1 MMGVEAATRVSS
13 RLTTRKRTTEL
24 TSDTSSKEDGQDVIR
39 PPAPL
44 LKQQPAKAIRKVPHV
59 LLGRSRLLH
68 ALRIR
73 NALLPAQHGPE
84 VRRRVLVLGVV
95 RGPLPE
101 VQLLRAHEAR
111 VDAVLVLEERLV
123 VPELDDLALLQD
135 DDLVGFLDGGEAVGD
150 GDGGAVLGDAVEGCL
165 DDFLAAN
172 LCFVRSI
179 LERRSVFREVPHR

>member
-1 MMGVEAATRVSS
+1 MKPG
-13 RLTTRKRTTEL
+13 L
-24 TSDTSSKEDGQDVIR
+24 TSDTTGKEDGEDIVR

-44 LKQQPAKAIRKVPHV
+44 LKQQPPKTIRKVPNI
-59 LLGRSRLLH
+59 LLSRRRLLRSH
-68 ALRIR
+68 RIR
-73 NALLPAQHGPE
+73 NALLPAQHSPE
-84 VRRRVLVLGVV
+84 IRHRVLVLAV
-95 RGPLPE
+95 RCPLPE

-111 VDAVLVLEERLV
+111 VDALRVLEERLV

-135 DDLVGFLDGGEAVGD
+135 DDLVGFLDGGEAVSD
-150 GDGGAVLGDAVEGCL
+150 CDCRAVLGDAVEGCL